1 MDRQAKNFKGVV
13 IYFLILTLILNVI
26 LISKSADISSN
37 FTSVLLGVLVLNII
51 MAAGSIVSLL

>member
-26 LISKSADISSN
+26 LIGKSADISSN